1 VSGTPERAHALVDLA
16 ALRHNAGLLADIAA
30 PGRLMAVVKADGYG
44 HGAVAAARAA
54 LDGGASWLGVH
65 TVGEAEE
72 LRAAGLDAPVLVMG
86 PLTGGEWAR
95 AAAAGADVAAWAPE
109 GLADAVRAGVPGVH
123 LKLDTG
129 MGRLGARP
137 ESVEALAAAAAEL
150 GAPVRGVM
158 THFATADET
167 EGENAGFM
175 REQLL
180 RFRAAVRGLRER
192 FPDALAHAANSAA
205 AMREPGARLDMVR
218 CGIALYGCSPFGD
231 DPLARDLRP
240 VMSLVSYI
248 ASVKTLRSRDS
259 VGYGRTWRA
268 SRGTRIGLVPVGYAD
283 GYARALGN
291 RAAVLVAGRR
301 VPVVGNVSMDQITVD
316 LGPEST
322 EGVGER
328 VVLIGADAGER
339 VTAEELARLRG
350 TISYEVTCGV
360 GGRIPRIH
368 TG

>member
-1 VSGTPERAHALVDLA
+1 
-16 ALRHNAGLLADIAA
+16 
-30 PGRLMAVVKADGYG
+30 
-44 HGAVAAARAA
+44 
-54 LDGGASWLGVH
+54 
-65 TVGEAEE
+65 
-72 LRAAGLDAPVLVMG
+72 
-86 PLTGGEWAR
+86 
-95 AAAAGADVAAWAPE
+95 
-109 GLADAVRAGVPGVH
+109 VPGVH